1 MRIFISPTPS
11 FFKTK
16 IVIEGEGGGGV
27 EKWSVG
33 REAHKLNRAISGD
46 QQ

>member
-1 MRIFISPTPS
+1 MR
-11 FFKTK
+11 KTEHERGDE
-16 IVIEGEGGGGV
+16 VEEEGGGGV

>member
-1 MRIFISPTPS
+1 MIHVHFYIPHPS
-11 FFKTK
+11 FFMSK
-16 IVIEGEGGGGV
+16 IVIEGEGGV